1 MTLRLLDGIR
11 RLQEHLLEVG
21 LARSVL
27 ALPAPRMLALPS
39 PTAEASEPASVFARL
54 ITEAEVHEV
63 SSDLF
68 VSGHYNLSVAEA
80 YKAVDKFVAQRV
92 PTVVQTGTSLMEQVF
107 SPTAPHLKWSNMKT
121 PSQIDEQKGYHRMY
135 AGAML
140 GIRNPTTHEFGWVD
154 EPELALEL
162 IVFAQHLLRK
172 ARAAD
177 AAEGKGKPA
186 ESKGSIGPRD
196 AQGRAATT

>member
-1 MTLRLLDGIR
+1 MTFRLLEGIR
-11 RLQEHLLEVG
+11 RFQEHLLEVG

-39 PTAEASEPASVFARL
+39 PTAEGSEPASVFARL
-54 ITEAEVHEV
+54 VTEPEIRSV

-80 YKAVDKFVAQRV
+80 YKAVDKFVAGRV
-92 PTVVQTGTSLMEQVF
+92 PDVVQNGTTLMDQIF
-107 SPTAPHLKWSNMKT
+107 SPTAPYLRWSEMQT
-121 PSQIDEQKGYHRMY
+121 TSEQDEQKGYHRLY
-135 AGAML
+135 SGAML

-162 IVFAQHLLRK
+162 IIFAQHLLRK
-172 ARAAD
+172 AKAAHLG
-177 AAEGKGKPA
+177 AVKAKSGKRVP
-186 ESKGSIGPRD
+186 
-196 AQGRAATT
+196 T

>member
-1 MTLRLLDGIR
+1 MTLRILDGIR

-39 PTAEASEPASVFARL
+39 PTGEASEPASVFSRL
-54 ITEAEVHEV
+54 ITEREIALV

-68 VSGHYNLSVAEA
+68 ASGHYNLSVSEA
-80 YKAVDKFVAQRV
+80 YKAVEKYVAARV
-92 PTVVQTGTSLMEQVF
+92 PSIKQKGTTLMEQVF
-107 SPTAPHLKWSNMKT
+107 APGGPHLQWSDMET
-121 PSQIDEQKGYHRMY
+121 QSQEDEQKGYLRLY
-135 AGAML
+135 GGAML
-140 GIRNPTTHEFGWVD
+140 GIRNPTTHEFNWVD

-172 ARAAD
+172 AKC
-177 AAEGKGKPA
+177 AAEGQGK
-186 ESKGSIGPRD
+186 R
-196 AQGRAATT
+196 

>member
-1 MTLRLLDGIR
+1 MTLRLLDGLR
-11 RLQEHLLEVG
+11 RFQEHLLEIGV
-21 LARSVL
+21 ARSVL

-39 PTAEASEPASVFARL
+39 PTAEGSEPASVFGRL
-54 ITEAEVHEV
+54 IKEPEIHDV

-80 YKAVDKFVAQRV
+80 YKAVDKFVAERV
-92 PTVVQTGTSLMEQVF
+92 PGLMQSGTTLMEQAF
-107 SPTAPHLKWSNMKT
+107 APGAPHLRWSSMTT
-121 PSQIDEQKGYHRMY
+121 PSQIDEQKGYHRLY

-172 ARAAD
+172 AKVAKLGAGKTKD
-177 AAEGKGKPA
+177 AA
-186 ESKGSIGPRD
+186 
-196 AQGRAATT
+196 AA

>member
-1 MTLRLLDGIR
+1 MTLRLLEGIR
-11 RLQEHLLEVG
+11 RFQEHLLEVG

-39 PTAEASEPASVFARL
+39 PTAEGSEPASVFARL
-54 ITEAEVHEV
+54 VTEPEIRDV

-80 YKAVDKFVAQRV
+80 YKAVDKFVAGRV
-92 PTVVQTGTSLMEQVF
+92 PGVNQNGTALMDQIF
-107 SPTAPHLKWSNMKT
+107 APGAPYLCWSEMN
-121 PSQIDEQKGYHRMY
+121 SASEIDEQKGYHRLY

-162 IVFAQHLLRK
+162 IIFAQHLLRK
-172 ARAAD
+172 ARVAQVGA
-177 AAEGKGKPA
+177 GKSRI
-186 ESKGSIGPRD
+186 EKG
-196 AQGRAATT
+196 

>member
-1 MTLRLLDGIR
+1 MTLRILDGIR

-27 ALPAPRMLALPS
+27 ALPAPRMLSLPS
-39 PTAEASEPASVFARL
+39 PTTEGSEPASVFTRL
-54 ITEAEVHEV
+54 VTEPEIRDV

-80 YKAVDKFVAQRV
+80 YKAVDKFVAERV
-92 PTVVQTGTSLMEQVF
+92 PTVMQNGTTLMEQIF
-107 SPTAPHLKWSNMKT
+107 APGAPHLRWSKMET
-121 PSQIDEQKGYHRMY
+121 QSEVDEQKGYHRLY
-135 AGAML
+135 SGAML

-172 ARAAD
+172 AKTAE
-177 AAEGKGKPA
+177 AAEGKTKNAKNSG
-186 ESKGSIGPRD
+186 
-196 AQGRAATT
+196 T

>member
-1 MTLRLLDGIR
+1 MTLRILNGIR
-11 RLQEHLLEVG
+11 RFQEHLLETG

-27 ALPAPRMLALPS
+27 ALPAPRMLVLPS
-39 PTAEASEPASVFARL
+39 PTAEASEPASVFARM
-54 ITEAEVHEV
+54 ISEAEVRDV

-68 VSGHYNLSVAEA
+68 VSGHYNLAVSEA
-80 YKAVDKFVAQRV
+80 YKAVDKYIGERV
-92 PTVVQTGTSLMEQVF
+92 PAVRQNGTTLMEQVF
-107 SPTAPHLKWSNMKT
+107 SPNAPRLKWSELET
-121 PSQIDEQKGYHRMY
+121 PSEIDEQKGYHRLY

-172 ARAAD
+172 AKLSRTGAGKD
-177 AAEGKGKPA
+177 EG
-186 ESKGSIGPRD
+186 R
-196 AQGRAATT
+196 

>member
-11 RLQEHLLEVG
+11 RFQEHLLEIG

-27 ALPAPRMLALPS
+27 ALSAPRMLALPS
-39 PTAEASEPASVFARL
+39 PTTEGSEPASIFARL
-54 ITEAEVHEV
+54 VTEPEIQRV
-63 SSDLF
+63 SSDLC

-80 YKAVDKFVAQRV
+80 YKAVDKFVADRV
-92 PTVVQTGTSLMEQVF
+92 PALMQTGTSLMDQIF
-107 SPTAPHLKWSNMKT
+107 APTAPYLRWSEMET
-121 PSQIDEQKGYHRMY
+121 ASEIDEQKGYHRLY
-135 AGAML
+135 SGAML

-172 ARAAD
+172 AKAAQPS
-177 AAEGKGKPA
+177 AGKVKTTKDPA
-186 ESKGSIGPRD
+186 SK
-196 AQGRAATT
+196 T